1 MSERKMPSVEDYP
14 SNAIGSEKDLRDA
27 DERPAL
33 RGRVKKKSSIF
44 KSVRDE
50 FIAEDADNWADDVV
64 HNILFPTLHG
74 LINDICHGIIDA
86 IFDGGGDYRRSSR
99 GRGRNS
105 YISYNRYYDDR
116 DDRRRRRK
124 KRRDI
129 DDYDDDD
136 DYYVSRR
143 NIDFSEFRFE
153 YKDDA
158 EDVLDILCDRLE
170 KYGEVTV
177 AYFLDKI
184 GKTVPGNW
192 TVEDWGWTNFSGVK
206 VRGSSRS
213 GWYIDL
219 PRAKEL

>member
-14 SNAIGSEKDLRDA
+14 SNAIGSEKDA

-33 RGRVKKKSSIF
+33 RGRVKKKSNIF

-50 FIAEDADNWADDVV
+50 FIAEDADNWAEDVV
-64 HNILFPTLHG
+64 QNILFPTLHG

-86 IFDGGGDYRRSSR
+86 IFDGGGEYRRSSR
-99 GRGRNS
+99 GRGRGGS

-116 DDRRRRRK
+116 DDRRRRR
-124 KRRDI
+124 RRDR
-129 DDYDDDD
+129 DYDDDD
-136 DYYVSRR
+136 YVVSRR

-170 KYGEVTV
+170 KYDEVTV

-192 TVEDWGWTNFSGVK
+192 TVEDWGWTNLAGTK
-206 VRGSSRS
+206 VRGNSRS